1 MGEPDRATRGD
12 VSRLDVLHSKLV
24 KFLTRIVTRCIEVS
38 GYRQEVKTFE
48 VKTFEVKT
56 FEVKTFG
63 VKTFDLLIDGLD

>member
-48 VKTFEVKT
+48 VKTF
-56 FEVKTFG
+56 G